1 MKLEPMTTDEELI
14 DHFLAGARGGREH
27 AFEAMVT
34 RHGPMVMRVCRRILG
49 RYQDAEDAFQETF
62 LSLVRNA
69 GDIRDRRVLRIWLR
83 EVASRIA
90 LRARSRA
97 ARSRTAMLPHEERI
111 TPEQAQRA
119 ALENELRQILQIPLD
134 RLPEKYRML
143 VVHCHLEG
151 KSYEEAARLM
161 GRPVGTVKGWLSRAR
176 GAMRGELRERGF
188 LWSD

>member
-1 MKLEPMTTDEELI
+1 MKPDPITTDEELI
-14 DHFLAGARGGREH
+14 DHFLDGARAGREH
-27 AFEAMVT
+27 AFEAMVE

-49 RYQDAEDAFQETF
+49 RYQDAEDASQETF
-62 LSLVRNA
+62 LSLARNA

-90 LRARSRA
+90 IRARTRA
-97 ARSRTAMLPHEERI
+97 ARSRTVVLPHEERI
-111 TPEQAQRA
+111 TPEEAQRA
-119 ALENELRQILQIPLD
+119 AVDNELRQILQIHLD
-134 RLPEKYRML
+134 RLPQKYRML

-176 GAMRGELRERGF
+176 GAMRGELLQRGF
-188 LWSD
+188 MRSE